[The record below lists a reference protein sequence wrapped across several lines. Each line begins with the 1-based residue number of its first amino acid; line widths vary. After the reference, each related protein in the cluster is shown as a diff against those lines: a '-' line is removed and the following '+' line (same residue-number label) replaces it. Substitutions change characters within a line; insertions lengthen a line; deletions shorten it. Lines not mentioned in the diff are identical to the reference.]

1 MANEGFTVPAVLSA
15 ADLTDAG
22 LLEVGPDCVVSGFA
36 RFAPQDWLGTLRPIV
51 IGAGCVVGANSVL
64 HGGVRLGEGVRI
76 EDNVIVG
83 QPERGY
89 ASRRHYP
96 GAGAATRIGDGAVV
110 RAGAI
115 LYAGVE
121 IGELTT
127 IGHHTL
133 LRSNVRVGEDS
144 QLAHGLT
151 VERGARIGNGV
162 RMSPLSHITHNAYVG
177 DHVQLGAGV
186 CTTDTKQMRWR
197 DPNGEE
203 DARPP
208 RLNDHCRIGAGST
221 LLPGVVIGAH
231 ALVGAGSVVTRDVP
245 PGAVAYGNPAR
256 VRLGS
261 VPGTKAQAEEAS

>member
-1 MANEGFTVPAVLSA
+1 MADEGLTVPDVLSV

-22 LLEVGPDCVVSGFA
+22 LLEVGPGCVVSRFA

-51 IGAGCVVGANSVL
+51 IGASCVVGANAVL
-64 HGGVRLGEGVRI
+64 HGGVSLGEGVRI

-96 GAGAATRIGDGAVV
+96 GAGAATRIGGGAVV

-127 IGHHTL
+127 IGHHSL
-133 LRSNVRVGEDS
+133 LRTNVRVGDDS
-144 QLAHGLT
+144 QLGHGLT
-151 VERGARIGNGV
+151 IERGARIGNGV

-197 DPNGEE
+197 DANGAEE
-203 DARPP
+203 PRPP

-256 VRLGS
+256 VRLGF
-261 VPGTKAQAEEAS
+261 VPEPRSGVGEAS